1 MTKAHAQKRVN
12 SAVMAAALAGAATAS
27 AAPTHTSMPELVIT
41 RAAQKP
47 VATGAAGNFTGAVA
61 VKLLIAPDP
70 AGHPST
76 ADVHFEAGARTVWHT
91 HPAGQT
97 LIVTA
102 GVGRVQRWG
111 GPVETIRMG
120 DAVWIPPGVK
130 HWHGAAPDSAMNHI
144 AVTETLEGKNVDW
157 LEAVAPDHELR

>member
-1 MTKAHAQKRVN
+1 MTQRNAPLAAN
-12 SAVMAAALAGAATAS
+12 SAVLAAALAGAASAT
-27 AAPTHTSMPELVIT
+27 AAPNDTSAPGLTVA
-41 RAAQKP
+41 RAEQKP
-47 VATGAAGNFTGAVA
+47 AVAGAPGNFTGAVS
-61 VKLLIAPDP
+61 VQLLLLPDP

-76 ADVHFEAGARTVWHT
+76 AEVRFEPGARTVWHT

-111 GPVETIRMG
+111 GPVETLGLG

-130 HWHGAAPDSAMNHI
+130 HWHGAAPDSAMTHI
-144 AVTETLEGKNVDW
+144 AVTETLDGKNVDW
-157 LEAVAPDHELR
+157 LEAVAPDDGHP

>member
-1 MTKAHAQKRVN
+1 MRVN
-12 SAVMAAALAGAATAS
+12 SAVLAAALAGAATAS
-27 AAPTHTSMPELVIT
+27 AASTNTSTPELGIS
-41 RAAQKP
+41 RAAQKS
-47 VATGAAGNFTGAVA
+47 VAAGASGNFTGAVA

-76 ADVHFEAGARTVWHT
+76 ADVHFEPGARTVWHT

-111 GPVETIRMG
+111 GPVETIGMG

-130 HWHGAAPDSAMNHI
+130 HWHGAAPDSAMTHI
-144 AVTETLEGKNVDW
+144 AVTETLDGKNVDW
-157 LEAVAPDHELR
+157 LEAVAPDHAPR

>member
-1 MTKAHAQKRVN
+1 MTQRQPSLRVN
-12 SAVMAAALAGAATAS
+12 SAVLAAALAGAASAS
-27 AAPTHTSMPELVIT
+27 AAPTDIPMPELGIS

-47 VATGAAGNFTGAVA
+47 VAAGAPGNFTGAVS
-61 VKLLIAPDP
+61 VQLLIAPDS

-76 ADVHFEAGARTVWHT
+76 ADVHFAPGARTVWHT

-97 LIVTA
+97 LIVTS

-111 GPVETIRMG
+111 GPVETIRTG

-130 HWHGAAPDSAMNHI
+130 HWHGAASDSAMNHV
-144 AVTETLEGKNVDW
+144 AVTETLDGRNVEW
-157 LEAVAPDHELR
+157 LEPVAPDDAHS